1 MKEDLMERILNVA
14 NHIINTHDTI
24 RKTASVFGYSKST
37 IHHDVSVKLKKIDY
51 GLYKK
56 TKDILDENFADK
68 HIRGGEAT
76 KKKYKMLE
84 EQEEW

>member
-51 GLYKK
+51 GLYRK

-84 EQEEW
+84 EQEE

>member
-84 EQEEW
+84 EQEE